1 MPATIAAGSWVPTKA
16 ACQQLHVSR
25 FTLLRLKNSYAR
37 LSPGVHWV
45 QISPNA
51 KSPILWNVDEIR
63 FLMAEWSTKSER
75 DLRGKQASTG

>member
-1 MPATIAAGSWVPTKA
+1 MPTKA

-25 FTLLRLKNSYAR
+25 FTLLRLKNSYAQ

-45 QISPNA
+45 QISPSG

-63 FLMAEWSTKSER
+63 CLMAEWSTKSEYNK
-75 DLRGKQASTG
+75 RGQKGSTS

>member
-1 MPATIAAGSWVPTKA
+1 MPTKA